1 MNELNSEKVQVF
13 PDYFL
18 RWLIS
23 KKLGNGET
31 QMATLAIS
39 VAVFTVYGIR
49 EMVGLGHN
57 NVEI

>member
-1 MNELNSEKVQVF
+1 MNDLDSGKVQVF
-13 PDYFL
+13 PNYFL

-23 KKLGNGET
+23 KQLGAGET
-31 QMATLAIS
+31 QMASLAIS

-57 NVEI
+57 NAEI

>member
-1 MNELNSEKVQVF
+1 
-13 PDYFL
+13 
-18 RWLIS
+18 S
-23 KKLGNGET
+23 KKIGDGGT
-31 QMATLAIS
+31 QMASLAIS

>member
-1 MNELNSEKVQVF
+1 MNELDSEKVQVF

-31 QMATLAIS
+31 QMASLAIS

-49 EMVGLGHN
+49 KMVGLEYTN
-57 NVEI
+57 LKI

>member
-1 MNELNSEKVQVF
+1 MNELDSEKVQVF

-23 KKLGNGET
+23 KKFGDGET
-31 QMATLAIS
+31 QMVS

-49 EMVGLGHN
+49 EMVGLGYN
-57 NVEI
+57 NLKI